1 MTAAM
6 ADLSGGLDVAGLD
19 TTLAGRRTWLRGQCR
34 GRPAVVCEP
43 GLGASSVGWSRVRDD
58 LATTTLVVTY
68 DRSGLGVSPA
78 RPGGRGVRSLTEDLA
93 HTIEVAC
100 PGAPAVVVGHSL
112 GATLARHLAATR
124 PDLVAGLVLI
134 DPIPDR
140 WVLHHARWAAP
151 IGETAYLALAA
162 LARLGLLDTT
172 MRLPPFRK
180 LIRSSTSPLAA
191 LTDGDRDLLAEEMR
205 RPGSHHAARR
215 EFSGL
220 LGSRAELR
228 AMRANPTTTVPLTVI
243 SGGRT
248 HWLTSRLRR
257 SATAWHAGLVEH
269 SPDARHIVVHD
280 GCHCIPR
287 YQPDLVTAAT
297 VELLGR
303 IRAQGV
309 RTVESGTESTLGHPA
324 RPTGDGGRPHHPVT
338 DH

>member
-1 MTAAM
+1 MWPR
-6 ADLSGGLDVAGLD
+6 
-19 TTLAGRRTWLRGQCR
+19 GRCL

-43 GLGASSVGWSRVRDD
+43 GLGASSVGWSQVRDG
-58 LATTTLVVTY
+58 LAATTLVVTY
-68 DRSGLGVSPA
+68 DRSGLGASPA
-78 RPGGRGVRSLTEDLA
+78 RPGGRGVVSLTEDLA
-93 HTIEVAC
+93 NTIEIAC
-100 PGAPAVVVGHSL
+100 AGSPAVVVGHSL

-151 IGETAYLALAA
+151 IGAAAYLAMAGLAG
-162 LARLGLLDTT
+162 LGLLDTT
-172 MRLPPFRK
+172 MRLPLFRGVT
-180 LIRSSTSPLAA
+180 RSSTSPLAA
-191 LTDGDRDLLAEEMR
+191 LTDGDRDLLADEMR

-220 LGSRAELR
+220 LRSRAELR
-228 AMRANPTTTVPLTVI
+228 ALRANPTTAVPLTVI

-257 SATAWHAGLVEH
+257 SATAWHAELVEQ
-269 SPDARHIVVHD
+269 SPGARHIVVAD

-303 IRAQGV
+303 V
-309 RTVESGTESTLGHPA
+309 HTPA
-324 RPTGDGGRPHHPVT
+324 AGKV
-338 DH
+338 

>member
-1 MTAAM
+1 M
-6 ADLSGGLDVAGLD
+6 AELSGGPDFAGPD

-43 GLGASSVGWSRVRDD
+43 GLGASSVGWSQVRDD
-58 LATTTLVVTY
+58 LAATTLVVTY
-68 DRSGLGVSPA
+68 DRSGLGASPA
-78 RPGGRGVRSLTEDLA
+78 RPCGRGVRALTEDLA

-100 PGAPAVVVGHSL
+100 QGAPTVVVGHSL
-112 GATLARHLAATR
+112 GATVARHLAATR

-134 DPIPDR
+134 DPVPDR

-162 LARLGLLDTT
+162 LARLGLLDATT
-172 MRLPPFRK
+172 RLPLFRK

-191 LTDGDRDLLAEEMR
+191 LTDGDRELLAEEMR

-220 LGSRAELR
+220 LASRAELR
-228 AMRANPTTTVPLTVI
+228 AMRANPSITVPLTVI

-257 SATAWHAGLVEH
+257 SATAWHMGLVER
-269 SPDARHIVVHD
+269 SPDARHIDVHD

-303 IRAQGV
+303 VHARRARNVKCGN
-309 RTVESGTESTLGHPA
+309 ESTLRRPA
-324 RPTGDGGRPHHPVT
+324 CCPAADGGRPHHPVT